1 MATFQKRKS
10 KAGIVHYR
18 VQVRLKGHAPQT
30 ATFKRLTDAK
40 IWAQNTESGI
50 RDGRYFQTVEARKH
64 SVSELVKRYKK
75 EHLAV
80 SGLKTKDDRE
90 RHLDWWSDQIGD
102 TTLADLTPAVL
113 TEQRSKLLGGEGAGG
128 KPLSPATANRYMAS
142 LSHAVSIASNE
153 WGWLEN
159 SPFRKIGQLKEPRG
173 RVRFLSDDE
182 RKSLLNECQAHSDT
196 LYAIVVV
203 ALSTGAR
210 QGEIMKLRWS
220 DIDFSRGIMRILDT
234 KNDERRAIPLK
245 GFAHDLMKERA
256 KVRHIDTDLVFPS
269 KIRPQKPLLIHKSF
283 PEAVKRAKI
292 EDFRFHDL
300 RHSAA
305 SYLAMNGATLAEIAD
320 VLGHKTF
327 QMVKRYA
334 HLSEAHTAGV
344 VASMNEKIFGT
355 AS

>member
-10 KAGIVHYR
+10 KSGIVRYR
-18 VQVRLKGHAPQT
+18 AQVRLKGYASQT
-30 ATFKRLTDAK
+30 ATFKRLTDART
-40 IWAQNTESGI
+40 WAQNTESAI
-50 RDGRYFQTVEARKH
+50 REGRYFHTVEARRH
-64 SVSELVKRYKK
+64 TVSELVTRYKD
-75 EHLAV
+75 EHLAI
-80 SGLKTKDDRE
+80 SGLKTANDRTI
-90 RHLDWWSDQIGD
+90 HLDWWSAQVGEI
-102 TTLADLTPAVL
+102 TLADLTPAVL
-113 TEQRSKLLGGEGAGG
+113 TEQRSRLIRGDGTGG

-153 WGWLEN
+153 WSWLEN

-173 RVRFLSDDE
+173 RVRFLSTDE
-182 RKSLLNECQAHSDT
+182 RNSLLAECQVHSDT
-196 LYAIVVV
+196 LYTIVVV

-210 QGEIMKLRWS
+210 QGEIMNLRWS

-234 KNDERRAIPLK
+234 KNDDRRAIPLK
-245 GFAHDLMKERA
+245 GFAHDLMKERS

-283 PEAVKRAKI
+283 SKAVKRAKI

-305 SYLAMNGATLAEIAD
+305 SYLAMNGASLAEIAD

-344 VASMNEKIFGT
+344 VASMNKKIF
-355 AS
+355 S